1 MEETRSQ
8 TQKSKIG
15 LLILAYSA
23 FIALGSPDGLMGVA
37 WPSIRRDFGV
47 PIDYLGFQ
55 MFAATTGYLTSS
67 FFSGR
72 VMARLGVGRLLALSC
87 FLTGAVL
94 VGYTLAPG
102 WWVMVGLAV
111 FAGLGAGSIDA
122 GLNTYIASEHN
133 EGLMQWLHASYGIG
147 ITTGP
152 IIMTAGLAN
161 FNSWR
166 WGYTIVALIQVTLAL
181 AFTAT
186 ISMWKR
192 DNTPAAEEK
201 DRRLL
206 DYKTSMRETLL
217 QPSVWLSVLLF
228 FIYTGV
234 EIALGAWAYSLLT
247 ESRGIAPQAAG
258 LVAGSYWGTFT
269 LGRMLAGLYTQRISL
284 DTLLRGS
291 ILTALA
297 GALLLWWNPAPWAS
311 LVAVAIIGFA
321 IAPIFPGLVSGT
333 KARVQPKYAANT
345 IGIQLSGAGLGGAA
359 IPALAGVIARNSS
372 LEAVPF
378 YLVVLLGLLLALYL
392 FATPQKATQNA

>member
-55 MFAATTGYLTSS
+55 MFAATAGYLTSS

-94 VGYTLAPG
+94 ISYTLAPS
-102 WWVMVGLAV
+102 WWVIVGLAV
-111 FAGLGAGSIDA
+111 FAGLGSGSIDA
-122 GLNTYIASEHN
+122 SLNTYIASEHN
-133 EGLMQWLHASYGIG
+133 EGLMQWLHASYGVG

-161 FNSWR
+161 YNSWR
-166 WGYTIVALIQVTLAL
+166 WGYTIVAIIQVTLAL

-192 DNTPAAEEK
+192 DSAPAAEEK

-269 LGRMLAGLYTQRISL
+269 IGRMLAGLYTRRISL

-311 LVAVAIIGFA
+311 LAGVAVIGFA

-333 KARVQPKYAANT
+333 KTRVQPRYAANT
-345 IGIQLSGAGLGGAA
+345 IGIQLSGAGLGGAV

-372 LEAVPF
+372 LEAVPL
-378 YLVVLLGLLLALYL
+378 YLVILLGLLLALYL
-392 FATPQKATQNA
+392 FATPKEAARNA